1 MYNTK
6 NITFRAYEIDLKQ
19 IEKAAK
25 KAGKNVSDYVR
36 DLIIPQAYA
45 ATGTERPDLPE
56 LKRGRYGGIV
66 AQAARTAGMTP
77 EQFKKEAA
85 ENLAQAMLNAQAKGK
100 SPKGEASGVRR
111 GPGAYSS
118 APGRTSRKSN

>member
-6 NITFRAYEIDLKQ
+6 NITFRAYEIDL
-19 IEKAAK
+19 K